1 MTSLILIVNINFG
14 GFNIGRLRIN
24 CQSANINSPP
34 IFYLVW
40 YSMIPFILS
49 ELRQLSEKQKVP
61 VDLDT
66 YIKKLAIS
74 RRRILLV
81 NDILQ
86 NVQVLIT
93 NINYFQNVCNSCK
106 CKLTTSK

>member
-1 MTSLILIVNINFG
+1 MLYICFYRKSQIELRSQIDQLADGMCYCTLSILWAG
-14 GFNIGRLRIN
+14 LL
-24 CQSANINSPP
+24 
-34 IFYLVW
+34 YLC
-40 YSMIPFILS
+40 FLS
-49 ELRQLSEKQKVP
+49 ELRQLSDKQKVP

-86 NVQVLIT
+86 SVQVLYRFHGNRVI
-93 NINYFQNVCNSCK
+93 
-106 CKLTTSK
+106 

>member
-1 MTSLILIVNINFG
+1 MSMYKT
-14 GFNIGRLRIN
+14 
-24 CQSANINSPP
+24 CQQHP
-34 IFYLVW
+34 IIYFVAD
-40 YSMIPFILS
+40 
-49 ELRQLSEKQKVP
+49 LRQLSEKQKVP

-86 NVQVLIT
+86 NVQV
-93 NINYFQNVCNSCK
+93 N
-106 CKLTTSK
+106 